1 MSTKKLYNQKN
12 DVSNNLFKF
21 VAIMNKL
28 LFIALMLTGSV
39 QAQRVLV
46 VGTSIDYGLKATH
59 PDSGWVPRVKAALG
73 SQVVNRALPNATYLD
88 STNYKLIPQLRSQK
102 GQHFDIVI
110 LGGPTN
116 DAQPPY
122 KGGSKVRRAYKR
134 VIDSVVLWFPNALII
149 HNTPI
154 QSRHAIVP
162 QITLDTLITPM
173 VIKEGG
179 LICNFAQLPS
189 FILSPDRLHPNNQG
203 YRYMANAF
211 IQWWTQGRDNDYI
224 KVPVGPIQHYQEFD
238 IGGCRFW
245 KAIKRDWGSD

>member
-1 MSTKKLYNQKN
+1 M
-12 DVSNNLFKF
+12 
-21 VAIMNKL
+21 
-28 LFIALMLTGSV
+28 
-39 QAQRVLV
+39 

-73 SQVVNRALPNATYLD
+73 WQVVNKAVPNATYLD

-102 GQHFDIVI
+102 GQVFDIVI

-122 KGGSKVRRAYKR
+122 KGGNKVIRAYKR
-134 VIDSVVLWFPNALII
+134 VIDSVKLWFPDALII

-154 QSRHAIVP
+154 QSRSQMVP

-173 VIKEGG
+173 VIDQGG

-189 FILSPDRLHPNNQG
+189 IILSPDRLHP
-203 YRYMANAF
+203 
-211 IQWWTQGRDNDYI
+211 D
-224 KVPVGPIQHYQEFD
+224 
-238 IGGCRFW
+238 
-245 KAIKRDWGSD
+245 DWGYARMASAFVAWWRGNRDEVIKEKSLIDEAPVVELRVGNRMVRKRVVLGRY

>member
-1 MSTKKLYNQKN
+1 MKKL
-12 DVSNNLFKF
+12 
-21 VAIMNKL
+21 L
-28 LFIALMLTGSV
+28 LFAFLLTGSV

-73 SQVVNRALPNATYLD
+73 WQVVNKAVPNATYLD

-122 KGGSKVRRAYKR
+122 KGGNKVRRAYKR
-134 VIDSVVLWFPNALII
+134 VIDSVKLWFPDALII

-154 QSRHAIVP
+154 QSRSQMVP

-173 VIKEGG
+173 VVAQGE

-189 FILSPDRLHPNNQG
+189 IILSPDRLHPDDWG
-203 YRYMANAF
+203 YARMASAF
-211 IQWWTQGRDNDYI
+211 VAWWRG
-224 KVPVGPIQHYQEFD
+224 
-238 IGGCRFW
+238 
-245 KAIKRDWGSD
+245 KRDEVIKEKSLIDEAPVVELRVGNRMIRKRVVLGRY

>member
-1 MSTKKLYNQKN
+1 MK
-12 DVSNNLFKF
+12 
-21 VAIMNKL
+21 KL
-28 LFIALMLTGSV
+28 LFIAMMLTGSV

-73 SQVVNRALPNATYLD
+73 WQVVNKALPNATYLD
-88 STNYKLIPQLRSQK
+88 STNYKLISQLRSQK
-102 GQHFDIVI
+102 GQVFDIVI

-122 KGGSKVRRAYKR
+122 KGGNKVRRAYKR
-134 VIDSVVLWFPNALII
+134 VIDSVVLWFPTALII

-189 FILSPDRLHPNNQG
+189 FILSPDRLHPNDRG

-211 IQWWTQGRDNDYI
+211 IQWWTQGRDNDFI
-224 KVPVGPIQHYQEFD
+224 KVPDAPFGHYLELNV
-238 IGGCRFW
+238 GGCKFRKW
-245 KAIKRDWGSD
+245 VPERD

>member
-1 MSTKKLYNQKN
+1 MKKL
-12 DVSNNLFKF
+12 
-21 VAIMNKL
+21 L
-28 LFIALMLTGSV
+28 LFAFLLTGSV

-73 SQVVNRALPNATYLD
+73 WQVVNRAVPNATYLD
-88 STNYKLIPQLRSQK
+88 STNYKLILQLRSQK

-122 KGGSKVRRAYKR
+122 KGGNKVRRAYKR
-134 VIDSVVLWFPNALII
+134 VIDSVKLWFPDALII

-154 QSRHAIVP
+154 QSRSQMVP

-173 VIKEGG
+173 VVAQGE

-189 FILSPDRLHPNNQG
+189 IILSPDRLHPDDWG
-203 YRYMANAF
+203 YARMASAF
-211 IQWWTQGRDNDYI
+211 MAWWRG
-224 KVPVGPIQHYQEFD
+224 
-238 IGGCRFW
+238 
-245 KAIKRDWGSD
+245 KRDEVIKEKSLIDEAPVVELRVGNRMIRKRIVLGRY

>member
-1 MSTKKLYNQKN
+1 MKKL
-12 DVSNNLFKF
+12 
-21 VAIMNKL
+21 L
-28 LFIALMLTGSV
+28 LFAFLLTGSV

-73 SQVVNRALPNATYLD
+73 WQVVNKAVPNATYLD

-102 GQHFDIVI
+102 GQVFDIVI

-122 KGGSKVRRAYKR
+122 KGGNKVIRAYKR
-134 VIDSVVLWFPNALII
+134 VIDSVKLWFPDALII

-154 QSRHAIVP
+154 QSRSQMVP

-173 VIKEGG
+173 VIDQGG

-189 FILSPDRLHPNNQG
+189 IILSPDRLHP
-203 YRYMANAF
+203 
-211 IQWWTQGRDNDYI
+211 D
-224 KVPVGPIQHYQEFD
+224 
-238 IGGCRFW
+238 
-245 KAIKRDWGSD
+245 DWGYARMASAFVAWWRGQRDTVIKEKSLIDEAPVVELRIGNRMVRKRVML

>member
-1 MSTKKLYNQKN
+1 MKKL
-12 DVSNNLFKF
+12 
-21 VAIMNKL
+21 L
-28 LFIALMLTGSV
+28 LFAFLLTGSV

-73 SQVVNRALPNATYLD
+73 WQVVNRAVPNATYLD
-88 STNYKLIPQLRSQK
+88 STNYKLILQLRSQK

-122 KGGSKVRRAYKR
+122 KGGNKVRRAYKR
-134 VIDSVVLWFPNALII
+134 VIDSVKLWFPDALII

-154 QSRHAIVP
+154 QSRSQMVP

-173 VIKEGG
+173 VVAQGE

-189 FILSPDRLHPNNQG
+189 IILSPDRLHP
-203 YRYMANAF
+203 
-211 IQWWTQGRDNDYI
+211 D
-224 KVPVGPIQHYQEFD
+224 
-238 IGGCRFW
+238 
-245 KAIKRDWGSD
+245 DWGYARMASAFVAWWRGKREEVIKEKSLIDEAPVVELRVGNRMIRKRVVLGRY

>member
-1 MSTKKLYNQKN
+1 MQSKLIFTKT
-12 DVSNNLFKF
+12 
-21 VAIMNKL
+21 
-28 LFIALMLTGSV
+28 LFILLQMKKMILFALLLTGSV
-39 QAQRVLV
+39 QAQRVLIA
-46 VGTSIDYGLKATH
+46 GTSIDYGLKATH

-73 SQVVNRALPNATYLD
+73 WQVVNKALPNATYLD

-102 GQHFDIVI
+102 GQHFDIII

-122 KGGSKVRRAYKR
+122 KGGNKVRRAYKR
-134 VIDSVVLWFPNALII
+134 VLDSVNLWFPNALII

-154 QSRHAIVP
+154 PSRHPIVP

-173 VIKEGG
+173 VIANRDGN

-189 FILSPDRLHPNNQG
+189 FILSLDRLHPNDQG

-224 KVPVGPIQHYQEFD
+224 KVPAGPIQHYQEFN

-245 KAIKRDWGSD
+245 KATKRDWETD

>member
-1 MSTKKLYNQKN
+1 MKKL
-12 DVSNNLFKF
+12 
-21 VAIMNKL
+21 L
-28 LFIALMLTGSV
+28 LFAFLLTGSV

-73 SQVVNRALPNATYLD
+73 WQVVNRAVPNATYLD
-88 STNYKLIPQLRSQK
+88 STNYKLILQLRSQK

-122 KGGSKVRRAYKR
+122 KGGNKVRRAYKR
-134 VIDSVVLWFPNALII
+134 VIDSVKLWFPDALII

-154 QSRHAIVP
+154 QSRSQMVP

-173 VIKEGG
+173 VVAQGE

-189 FILSPDRLHPNNQG
+189 IILSPDRLHPDDWG
-203 YRYMANAF
+203 YARMASAF
-211 IQWWTQGRDNDYI
+211 VAWWRG
-224 KVPVGPIQHYQEFD
+224 
-238 IGGCRFW
+238 
-245 KAIKRDWGSD
+245 KRDEVIKEKSLIDEAPVVELRVGNRMIRKRVVLGRY

>member
-1 MSTKKLYNQKN
+1 MKKL
-12 DVSNNLFKF
+12 
-21 VAIMNKL
+21 L
-28 LFIALMLTGSV
+28 LFAFLLTGSV

-59 PDSGWVPRVKAALG
+59 PDSGWVPRVKVALG
-73 SQVVNRALPNATYLD
+73 WQVVNKAVPNATYLD

-102 GQHFDIVI
+102 GQVFDIVI

-122 KGGSKVRRAYKR
+122 KGGNKVRRAYKR
-134 VIDSVVLWFPNALII
+134 VIDSVKLWFPDALII

-154 QSRHAIVP
+154 QSRSQMVP

-173 VIKEGG
+173 VVAQGE

-189 FILSPDRLHPNNQG
+189 IILSPDRLHPDNWG
-203 YRYMANAF
+203 YARMASAF
-211 IQWWTQGRDNDYI
+211 VAWWRG
-224 KVPVGPIQHYQEFD
+224 
-238 IGGCRFW
+238 
-245 KAIKRDWGSD
+245 KRDEVIKEKSLIDEAPVVELRVGNRMIRKRVVLGRF